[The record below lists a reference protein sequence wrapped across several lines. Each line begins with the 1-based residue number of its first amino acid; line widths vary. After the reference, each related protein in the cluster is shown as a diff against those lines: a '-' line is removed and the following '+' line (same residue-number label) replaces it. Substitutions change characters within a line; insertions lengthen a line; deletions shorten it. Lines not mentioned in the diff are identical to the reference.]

1 MNNSWKDHCNRKISR
16 QCTFLATKYTED
28 VSSNIWTLGKYFSIV
43 ALLTWFDIIYFWG
56 ALEVISEQSNAK
68 VSCLKTVF
76 AFIQNVNISF

>member
-1 MNNSWKDHCNRKISR
+1 MNIVIEKFQDNAHCLETSNW
-16 QCTFLATKYTED
+16 KYTDD
-28 VSSNIWTLGKYFSIV
+28 VSSNIWTLGKCFAIV

-56 ALEVISEQSNAK
+56 ALEVISEQSNTK